1 MHAPASTYLPRYYVL
16 ECTRTGRPCMS
27 ILCVCVCVCLPFLLA
42 LVKSVQWI
50 EIMIRFYKRLQV
62 YVLSSLLIIITLWIL
77 VPHTRSQ
84 NISRLSIRRSLPP
97 PDENNNI
104 IRNEEDQVEFSD
116 ADLEP
121 LRNLFKKTDT
131 TADGLLSLNELTW
144 GIQKS
149 VSKHV
154 QSAMRNNFKQFFRL
168 DRINHNGQVE
178 WDEWLSQFYHE
189 NGIKKKQDL
198 SNTER
203 SVKEKLA
210 AAKAAWS
217 EAARSNP
224 DA

>member
-1 MHAPASTYLPRYYVL
+1 M
-16 ECTRTGRPCMS
+16 
-27 ILCVCVCVCLPFLLA
+27 
-42 LVKSVQWI
+42 
-50 EIMIRFYKRLQV
+50 
-62 YVLSSLLIIITLWIL
+62 
-77 VPHTRSQ
+77 
-84 NISRLSIRRSLPP
+84 
-97 PDENNNI
+97 
-104 IRNEEDQVEFSD
+104 
-116 ADLEP
+116 EP
-121 LRNLFKKTDT
+121 LKNLFKKTDT
-131 TADGLLSLNELTW
+131 TADGLISLNELTW

-189 NGIKKKQDL
+189 NGIKKNQDL

>member
-1 MHAPASTYLPRYYVL
+1 
-16 ECTRTGRPCMS
+16 
-27 ILCVCVCVCLPFLLA
+27 
-42 LVKSVQWI
+42 
-50 EIMIRFYKRLQV
+50 MIRFYKRLQV